1 MARGKTSQDERKN
14 APPAITVEAREEQLI
29 ALATN
34 LAEKQLREGTARSQ
48 VIVHYL
54 KLGSTKERLEKEL
67 LAKQVELSS
76 AKTEALKSAKKI
88 EELYSK
94 AMEAF
99 SRYRGDND
107 GEDHPDLY

>member
-1 MARGKTSQDERKN
+1 MARGNKQKEGIIS
-14 APPAITVEAREEQLI
+14 PPAVTVEAREEQLI

-88 EELYSK
+88 EELYTK

-99 SRYRGDND
+99 SRYRGDSD
-107 GEDHPDLY
+107 GEDRQDIY